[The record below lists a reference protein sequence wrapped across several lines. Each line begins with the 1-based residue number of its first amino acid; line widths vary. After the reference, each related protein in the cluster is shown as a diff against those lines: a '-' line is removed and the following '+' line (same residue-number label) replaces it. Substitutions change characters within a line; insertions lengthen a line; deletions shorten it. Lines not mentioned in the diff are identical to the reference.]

1 MLIICASAVI
11 NISTRRFCARPS
23 LVELDATGSFSPS
36 RLLSDEMLRCLAIRD
51 SSPHSRLFLGKIL
64 VELLA
69 AGVVGI
75 SYYGDIGVGELL
87 QIICD
92 SVERGIGGCGKIA
105 FAGLEK
111 YGVSKNKFDGI
122 KVVAVFDHLNLDILY
137 VL

>member
-1 MLIICASAVI
+1 M
-11 NISTRRFCARPS
+11 P
-23 LVELDATGSFSPS
+23 
-36 RLLSDEMLRCLAIRD
+36 RD
-51 SSPHSRLFLGKIL
+51 RSPHPDCFQTRCCDALRFEIAHHTLGSFLGKIL

-111 YGVSKNKFDGI
+111 VRRLQEQ
-122 KVVAVFDHLNLDILY
+122 V
-137 VL
+137 